1 MIDVSDYIRRH
12 GRHFTVGLARKAV
25 PNRWGLRQVR
35 KAMDRKVWY
44 NVIGATDGD
53 ILFLTNLA
61 HSLGMSS
68 IGKCVDFTI
77 GILGNYAFHG
87 GSVFTA
93 WAMGEGS
100 DVDVQ

>member
-1 MIDVSDYIRRH
+1 MKNVRDYIKKH

-25 PNRWGLRQVR
+25 PQKWSLRQIR

-44 NVIGATDGD
+44 NVIDATDGD
-53 ILFLTNLA
+53 ILYLTNLA
-61 HSLGMSS
+61 HSLGISP

-87 GSVFTA
+87 GSVFKA
-93 WAMGEGS
+93 WLADDGERLS
-100 DVDVQ
+100 L